1 MTLQRDIAI
10 EAKDL
15 HVSFLI
21 QKHGINN
28 FKDFLFSMGISK
40 PFERKQVLKGLDLEI
55 YKGECFGV
63 MGRNGSGKST
73 FLRTVAGIMPVE
85 KGELHVNGKV
95 APMMALGVGFEP
107 ELTGFENIKLL
118 GVMMGKTRK
127 QIANSVDVIQEFSEL
142 TTDELEMQVKRYSA
156 GMMARLAFSIT
167 VADTPDILIVDEA
180 LSVGD
185 IGFRE
190 KSANRITEIQNSD
203 ATIVYVSHN
212 LNELRRICTRG
223 CYLENGKVALVG
235 DIEDVISLY
244 LEKNTKRR
252 TFQKSN

>member
-1 MTLQRDIAI
+1 
-10 EAKDL
+10 
-15 HVSFLI
+15 
-21 QKHGINN
+21 
-28 FKDFLFSMGISK
+28 MGISK
-40 PFERKQVLKGLDLEI
+40 PFERKQVLKGVDLEI
-55 YKGECFGV
+55 AKGECFGV

-73 FLRTVAGIMPVE
+73 FLRTIAGIMPIE
-85 KGELHVNGKV
+85 SGELHVNGKV

-107 ELTGFENIKLL
+107 ELTGYENIKLL

-127 QIANSVDVIQEFSEL
+127 QISNTIGIIQDFSEL
-142 TTDELEMQVKRYSA
+142 TSDELGMQVKRYSA

-167 VADTPDILIVDEA
+167 VAETPDILIVDEA

-190 KSANRITEIQNSD
+190 KSANRISEIQESG

-223 CYLENGKVALVG
+223 CYLENGKVAMVG
-235 DIEDVISLY
+235 DIEEVISLY
-244 LEKNTKRR
+244 VDKNTSSRNAS
-252 TFQKSN
+252 KSV

>member
-1 MTLQRDIAI
+1 MIQQNNIAI
-10 EAKDL
+10 AAKDL

-28 FKDFLFSMGISK
+28 FKDFLFSMGLSK
-40 PFERKQVLKGLDLEI
+40 PFERKQVLKGVDIEI

-73 FLRTVAGIMPVE
+73 FLRTIAGIMPVE
-85 KGELHVNGKV
+85 SGELYVGGKV

-107 ELTGFENIKLL
+107 QLTGYENIKLL

-127 QIANSVDVIQEFSEL
+127 QITKSIDIIQEFSEL

-190 KSANRITEIQNSD
+190 KSAKRITDIQASGS
-203 ATIVYVSHN
+203 TIVYVSHN

-223 CYLENGKVALVG
+223 CYLENGKVAMVG
-235 DIEDVISLY
+235 EIEAVIDLY
-244 LEKNTKRR
+244 VEKNTKRR
-252 TFQKSN
+252 K